1 MTTSIQHPDEQ
12 KSASSVIRKTFEP
25 KQKIPPSA
33 VSEIAFHPTFW
44 TEAPTQITRQE
55 NIVHFLQNDSAIRL
69 QIPGFK
75 SFLIKSVE
83 SKKHRNGSWLLC
95 GILAIN
101 RQGEEMGG
109 AYLVEPEQIAK

>member
-1 MTTSIQHPDEQ
+1 MTAPIQHSDEQ
-12 KSASSVIRKTFEP
+12 KPASSVTRKTFEP

-44 TEAPTQITRQE
+44 TDAPTQLTRQE

-69 QIPGFK
+69 QVPGFT
-75 SFLIKSVE
+75 SFLIKSIE
-83 SKKHRNGSWLLC
+83 SKKQRNGSWLLC
-95 GILAIN
+95 GILAHN